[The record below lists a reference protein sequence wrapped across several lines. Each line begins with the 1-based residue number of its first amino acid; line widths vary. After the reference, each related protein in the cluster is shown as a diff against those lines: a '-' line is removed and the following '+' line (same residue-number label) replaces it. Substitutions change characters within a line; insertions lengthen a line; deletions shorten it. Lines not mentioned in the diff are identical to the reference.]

1 MHNRRRTFAATIVL
15 IFFTSG
21 FPISQAADD
30 ADDVIK
36 FRPNVMKGI
45 GAHINNIAAI
55 AKGKITFTGNLISDA
70 QGIVNGLE
78 TANALFPSGTD
89 GGKTNALAALW
100 EDREGFDKAL
110 EKSKER
116 AKQLLAVVRGSTDIA
131 EIGQALGAL
140 GKSCGG
146 CHKPYRKKM

>member
-1 MHNRRRTFAATIVL
+1 
-15 IFFTSG
+15 
-21 FPISQAADD
+21 
-30 ADDVIK
+30 
-36 FRPNVMKGI
+36 MKGI

-70 QGIVNGLE
+70 QGIVNGLA
-78 TANALFPSGTD
+78 TASALFPSGTD

>member
-1 MHNRRRTFAATIVL
+1 MHNRQKPFAAIIVL
-15 IFFTSG
+15 IFFALG

-36 FRPNVMKGI
+36 FRQNVMKGI

-89 GGKTNALAALW
+89 GGKTNALTALW

-110 EKSKER
+110 EETKER
-116 AKQLLAVVRGSTDIA
+116 AKQLLVVVGASTDIS
-131 EIGQALGAL
+131 EIGKALGAL

>member
-1 MHNRRRTFAATIVL
+1 MHNRRKTFVTTIVL
-15 IFFTSG
+15 IFCILG

-30 ADDVIK
+30 ADDMIK
-36 FRPNVMKGI
+36 FRQTVMKGI
-45 GAHINNIAAI
+45 GAHINNIAAV

-110 EKSKER
+110 GESKER
-116 AKQLLAVVRGSTDIA
+116 AKQLLGVVRSSTDIG